1 MSLSPGKG
9 QLVPPEG
16 TAPVLL
22 HRPTRSLSSNVVR
35 TQPSPRGTAVTYM
48 SVRTGPT
55 VAARSRLTRAVRGG
69 GAVRSA
75 SRGRATDATLERSM
89 ASRSAAERRLGRPV
103 GCVTCATASATT
115 PRTRP
120 HLDAAPAMAR
130 ALLRIASLTRS
141 VRLFFSR

>member
-69 GAVRSA
+69 GAVRVA
-75 SRGRATDATLERSM
+75 LRGRAAAATRERSM
-89 ASRSAAERRLGRPV
+89 ASRNAAERRLGRPV
-103 GCVTCATASATT
+103 GCA
-115 PRTRP
+115 
-120 HLDAAPAMAR
+120 L
-130 ALLRIASLTRS
+130 ALLRQR
-141 VRLFFSR
+141 